1 MMFRRHVVPYMALR
15 IDDRIL
21 AVLLGIGFSVVNA
34 FVYMYLALKLGM
46 ATGLD
51 ILLLF
56 FAFFVFAAARSAT
69 PRAFLYMVAVMAM
82 AIAAVL
88 AYTDSL
94 GSIIMAGETLPVPG
108 FVMAALISLS
118 LILGIL
124 TSAYFTG
131 YFMRSDF
138 PWPGPKVSVSIIG
151 LLSAEKKGAEFKA
164 SAVKMGVAGII
175 GGVVSGLRSLRIIP
189 ETLGSSVAGLSLSP
203 FLAGIGMIVGLRGCL
218 QIALGAVG
226 SLLVLYVAEGGAADY
241 IAHMRSPWIFSTAVS
256 MMVASA
262 GLSLLLV
269 LKPLLASAWHRA
281 RQPLPHESARKNN
294 QVDGAPGGR
303 ISRIA
308 YGLILL
314 AASGLAAV
322 LLHYFVGV
330 SLWLF
335 ALCIPV
341 ALILMVIETRGRA
354 EMAMSVGIA
363 AFVVILLVGLAFQNI
378 VSLLL
383 FQGFVLATTL
393 GFASTLSLHKVASV
407 FEIDQKNLRYMLVI
421 GAIVGGILC
430 VPCINLIHSMYG
442 IGTEAL
448 PAPYSVMWLEMARS
462 AVTKVLSPSINLYF
476 VLVGTILALVL
487 YRFKISAISVAL
499 GLLLPVSATAAILT
513 GGAISWLAGKKSWL
527 KDDSGIV
534 ASGLVAGDILVGLLF
549 AATTLL

>member
-1 MMFRRHVVPYMALR
+1 MFRCHVIPYMALT

-21 AVLLGIGFSVVNA
+21 AVLLGIIFSVVNA

-56 FAFFVFAAARSAT
+56 FAFFVFAAARSAR

-108 FVMAALISLS
+108 FVMAAIISLS
-118 LILGIL
+118 LILGML
-124 TSAYFTG
+124 TSSYFTG
-131 YFMRSDF
+131 YFMKSDF

-151 LLSAEKKGAEFKA
+151 LLSAEKKGPEFRA
-164 SAVKMGVAGII
+164 SAVRMGIASVL
-175 GGVVSGLRSLRIIP
+175 GGAVSGLRGLKVIP
-189 ETLGSSVAGLSLSP
+189 ETLGSAVAGLSLSP
-203 FLAGIGMIVGLRGCL
+203 FLAGIGMIVGLRGSQ

-226 SLLVLYVAEGGAADY
+226 SLLVLYLAEGGAADY

-262 GLSLLLV
+262 GLSLLMV
-269 LKPLLASAWHRA
+269 LKPLLVSAWHRI
-281 RQPLPHESARKNN
+281 RQPRPREHGSP
-294 QVDGAPGGR
+294 D
-303 ISRIA
+303 SRTASGNKLSRLA
-308 YGLILL
+308 YGALLL
-314 AASGLAAV
+314 AAAGLAAV
-322 LLHYFVGV
+322 LLYAFVGV
-330 SLWLF
+330 PVWLF

-341 ALILMVIETRGRA
+341 AVLLMVIETRGRA

-363 AFVVILLVGLAFQNI
+363 AFVVILLVGLAFQNL

-393 GFASTLSLHKVASV
+393 GFASTLSLHKVADV
-407 FEIDQKNLRYMLVI
+407 FKIDQTGLRYMLVI
-421 GAIVGGILC
+421 GAVLGGLLC
-430 VPCINLIHSMYG
+430 VPCINLINSMYG
-442 IGTEAL
+442 IGTVAL

-476 VLVGTILALVL
+476 VLLGAVLALVL
-487 YRFKISAISVAL
+487 YRLKISAISVAL
-499 GLLLPVSATAAILT
+499 GLLLPVSATAAILV
-513 GGAISWLAGKKSWL
+513 GGAISWGAEKKGWL
-527 KDDSGIV
+527 KDDAGIV

-549 AATTLL
+549 AVTTLL